1 MTIRKIGV
9 VLVAVAVTLMAFGS
23 PDGFCAD
30 VAKIGTVDFQKIF
43 ENSAAGKAA
52 KNQITTA
59 GQGMNA
65 DLEKIKKEIDAL
77 KGMIEKNSS
86 SGLLSKAALDDK
98 KWELGRK
105 VNEVKALKKRFDQ
118 KIQKLQVS
126 LINDARKDV
135 LQIIADYGKKEG
147 YLLII
152 EELGVVYAPK
162 TLDLTDKITQLYDTA
177 YAKRKK
183 G

>member
-1 MTIRKIGV
+1 
-9 VLVAVAVTLMAFGS
+9 MAH
-23 PDGFCAD
+23 D
-30 VAKIGTVDFQKIF
+30 
-43 ENSAAGKAA
+43 
-52 KNQITTA
+52 
-59 GQGMNA
+59 
-65 DLEKIKKEIDAL
+65 
-77 KGMIEKNSS
+77 MIEKNSS

-126 LINDARKDV
+126 LINGARKEV

>member
-1 MTIRKIGV
+1 MAIRKIGV
-9 VLVAVAVTLMAFGS
+9 VLVAAAVTLMAFGS

-59 GQGMNA
+59 GQRMNA

-126 LINDARKDV
+126 LINDARKEV